1 MTELTFAILKYG
13 FVLALWLFAWMA
25 VRSLH
30 HDVSSFLPKRNRG
43 KRKRTRDSDAV
54 VVGGQAPA
62 VRQDQAPV
70 HVAGNATA
78 NAPSNAADMATQ
90 PVAQGTLSPGSADHL
105 AQLAATTHP
114 TEPILPLGMAAS
126 SADQAGSAANPADPT
141 LLIIID
147 GPLAGSTV
155 PLTGVPIT
163 LGRGTSNTVVLDDE
177 YVSSQHARVSLD
189 PTTHQW
195 VLEDLGSTNGTYVN
209 EKRVTGT
216 MNLPARLPVRVGA
229 TTFELR

>member
-30 HDVSSFLPKRNRG
+30 HDVASFLPKRNRG

-54 VVGGQAPA
+54 VVGGQAP
-62 VRQDQAPV
+62 VVSQGRGPV
-70 HVAGNATA
+70 HVGGNVEDS
-78 NAPSNAADMATQ
+78 APNLATQ
-90 PVAQGTLSPGSADHL
+90 PVVQAAPTPGSADHL

-114 TEPILPLGMAAS
+114 TEPILPLGMGTGTAE
-126 SADQAGSAANPADPT
+126 NPADPT